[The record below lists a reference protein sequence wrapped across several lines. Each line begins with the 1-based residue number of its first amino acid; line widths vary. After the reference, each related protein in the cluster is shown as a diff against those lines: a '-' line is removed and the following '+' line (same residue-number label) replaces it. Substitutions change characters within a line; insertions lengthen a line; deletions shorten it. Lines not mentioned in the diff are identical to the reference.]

1 MVVFGDGCV
10 GCGLPCLG
18 DNCIYKNV
26 ISCTCDKCKQEFDA
40 EELYEV
46 DGEDLCANCILMEY
60 RTVWDRLM
68 DD

>member
-18 DNCIYKNV
+18 DNCIYRNV
-26 ISCTCDKCKQEFDA
+26 ISCTCDKCKKEFDA

-46 DGEDLCANCILMEY
+46 DGEDLCVNCI
-60 RTVWDRLM
+60 
-68 DD
+68 

>member
-18 DNCIYKNV
+18 DNCIYRNV
-26 ISCTCDKCKQEFDA
+26 ISCTCDKCKK
-40 EELYEV
+40 
-46 DGEDLCANCILMEY
+46 CILKEY